1 LEEAMKT
8 ATRGICCVGFVLLTT
23 ISLARGLSPA
33 GRADSSQHSRKL
45 IWTQLDVPGAIG
57 TVALGIN
64 SRGDMVGQY
73 QARVNE
79 YHICLIRE
87 GVVTDIDPPGSD
99 NSAGDGWAVDIN
111 DAGAIVGKY
120 KSAGDNMVHGFLLDQ
135 GEYSTIDPPGSV
147 YTEAAGIN
155 PRGEI
160 VGLYVLADGSTH
172 GFHLYKSVLTTI
184 DYPDP
189 TALGTITATP
199 SPNGEIVGWY
209 DDADANSHGFIL
221 RGGIFT
227 LLNFPDAV
235 GKLPFGIN
243 ASGEII
249 GSYSDDLGGFHGF
262 LFRKG
267 GFLTID
273 PPGSVW
279 TLASGIN
286 SEGEIVGF
294 FVDAYGVSHGFL
306 LQPGPY

>member
-1 LEEAMKT
+1 MKT
-8 ATRGICCVGFVLLTT
+8 AKRGVWCLGLVLFTA
-23 ISLARGLSPA
+23 ISLARGLSPT
-33 GRADSSQHSRKL
+33 GQADSSQHSRTL
-45 IWTQLDVPGAIG
+45 IWTQLDIPGAIG

-64 SRGDMVGQY
+64 SPGDIVGQY
-73 QARVNE
+73 QTKVNE
-79 YHICLIRE
+79 YHIFLIRG

-120 KSAGDNMVHGFLLDQ
+120 KSADDSMVHGFLLEK
-135 GEYSTIDPPGSV
+135 GKHSTIDPPESV

-160 VGLYVLADGSTH
+160 VGFYVAADGSNH
-172 GFHLYKSVLTTI
+172 GFHLYKGIFTTI

-189 TALGTITATP
+189 TALGTLVAAP
-199 SPNGEIVGWY
+199 SPEGKMVGWY
-209 DDADANSHGFIL
+209 DDADANSHGFLL
-221 RGGIFT
+221 RDGVFT
-227 LLNFPDAV
+227 LFDFPNAV

-249 GSYSDDLGGFHGF
+249 GSYSDDAGGFHGF
-262 LFRKG
+262 LLRKG
-267 GFLTID
+267 GFTTID

-286 SEGEIVGF
+286 SQGEIVGF
-294 FVDAYGVSHGFL
+294 FVDANGVSHGFL
-306 LQPGPY
+306 LQPGTE